1 MPGCAALRALYACSE
16 GMMLTTLAPLLE
28 AFRAYD
34 TPLPPLT
41 SVALAPWLLPGAV
54 GLGFVLTAGAMV
66 APLRRSQRNAIV
78 GAALV
83 ISSTALVFAV
93 LAAFAPIF
101 RPT

>member
-1 MPGCAALRALYACSE
+1 MLVMQLVVAALSAAFHWKARVAV
-16 GMMLTTLAPLLE
+16 LE